1 MESTSEINW
10 TTILWVAGGILTFFF
25 GIISG
30 LLGWIGIMQR
40 ETKKTI
46 YLKNVEQDQR
56 LDKHDDKFEKV
67 HDEIHEIQ
75 LANMKTLT
83 LMEKRF
89 KK

>member
-1 MESTSEINW
+1 MDQNLVQIV
-10 TTILWVAGGILTFFF
+10 LWVGGGFLL
-25 GIISG
+25 IISG

-40 ETKKTI
+40 ETKSI
-46 YLKNVEQDQR
+46 IFQKNTEQDVR